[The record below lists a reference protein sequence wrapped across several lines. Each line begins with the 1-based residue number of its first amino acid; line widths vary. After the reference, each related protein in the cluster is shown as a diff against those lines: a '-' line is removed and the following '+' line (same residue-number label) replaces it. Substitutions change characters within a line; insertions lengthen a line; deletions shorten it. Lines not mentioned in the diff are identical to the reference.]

1 MRCSNQ
7 SGQDKLKG
15 AGVHQGTDGK
25 TGPQSRGL
33 GEARNLSPLIYTV
46 RELGKQGRE

>member
-7 SGQDKLKG
+7 SGEDKLKG
-15 AGVHQGTDGK
+15 AGVHQGTNRK
-25 TGPQSRGL
+25 TGPHSGGL
-33 GEARNLSPLIYTV
+33 GEGGNLSPLIYTV